1 MSFQGINFSS
11 QHIVPSDDGR
21 LYEAIFEDGALHG
34 CELSYVGAALT
45 IGAGYLMIGGREI
58 EITAD
63 EVFNINEATSGY
75 AQLVLTIDLTQT
87 ATIGAFNQVS
97 IDVRYA
103 STEAGFASLIQDDI
117 NGAGTKY
124 QQQLAL
130 VSLGTGGITGI
141 VAGMPSASLKGAGR
155 VFSIIAVTYPAGSTC
170 TCSDGTTTLTARDTS
185 GTALFNVPSA
195 GTWTVTARTE
205 DGSKEKSIDVTITA
219 AGQVE
224 NVTILYITYL
234 YNHGDECTDLTGGW
248 IFYGTAD
255 GTIKNNGSNIVVDIT
270 GISGSQS
277 YAAYRTANKIDL
289 STLKTLNIK
298 VDEYSGNEQ
307 WFYLCVNTEY
317 QTSENFFADGYAARV
332 KLNDNGV
339 FSIDVSNLYDSYYI
353 WLSCNHN
360 GPASVYYTKSK
371 ISEIWGN

>member
-58 EITAD
+58 EITED

-103 STEAGFASLIQDDI
+103 STEAGFASLIQNDI

-155 VFSIIAVTYPAGSTC
+155 VFSIIAVTYPAGLTC

-185 GTALFNVPSA
+185 GKALFNVPNI
-195 GTWTVTARTE
+195 GTWTVTARKE
-205 DGSKEKSIDVTITA
+205 DGSSTENKTVDITE

-224 NVTILYITYL
+224 TVSISYGLWLFRDGNQY
-234 YNHGDECTDLTGGW
+234 TDATGGW
-248 IFYGTAD
+248 ED
-255 GTIKNNGSNIVVDIT
+255 GTGYIHESYTKTPVTYDTSINLN
-270 GISGSQS
+270 SQTNTD
-277 YAAYRTANKIDL
+277 AIAKTVNKIDL
-289 STLKTLNIK
+289 TDIASIKFTLTESDSSHNNKKLLAIMSNDSGRIATDNIAFIDCGSAS
-298 VDEYSGNEQ
+298 VGSVIS
-307 WFYLCVNTEY
+307 L
-317 QTSENFFADGYAARV
+317 
-332 KLNDNGV
+332 
-339 FSIDVSNLYDSYYI
+339 DVSGITGKHYVLFSTTNERTF
-353 WLSCNHN
+353 
-360 GPASVYYTKSK
+360 SVNDVRCYREGES
-371 ISEIWGN
+371 

>member
-58 EITAD
+58 EITED
-63 EVFNINEATSGY
+63 EVFNLNEATSGY
-75 AQLVLTIDLTQT
+75 AQLVMTIDLTQT

-155 VFSIIAVTYPAGSTC
+155 VFSIIAVTYPAGSVC

-185 GTALFNVPSA
+185 GKALFNVPSA
-195 GTWTVTARTE
+195 GTWTVTVVNGYETA
-205 DGSKEKSIDVTITA
+205 SKTIDVFESEIYTVELGFGIIPYA
-219 AGQVE
+219 YQQVE
-224 NVTILYITYL
+224 YL
-234 YNHGDECTDLTGGW
+234 QSTGSQ
-248 IFYGTAD
+248 Y
-255 GTIKNNGSNIVVDIT
+255 VDT
-270 GISGSQS
+270 GIKHSD
-277 YAAYRTANKIDL
+277 YYN
-289 STLKTLNIK
+289 TLKTVIDAQYTSNSVGSNVLSGAK
-298 VDEYSGNEQ
+298 YSSN
-307 WFYLCVNTEY
+307 YHIVASYN
-317 QTSENFFADGYAARV
+317 DGSFIA
-332 KLNDNGV
+332 NNGT
-339 FSIDVSNLYDSYYI
+339 SNLNLGTFDMLRHTFVMDIQTEKQKKTILQFRLLQNRVFQIIY
-353 WLSCNHN
+353 
-360 GPASVYYTKSK
+360 
-371 ISEIWGN
+371 

>member
-58 EITAD
+58 EITED

-195 GTWTVTARTE
+195 GTWTVSCT
-205 DGSKEKSIDVTITA
+205 DGTNTKSKSVEITND
-219 AGQVE
+219 GQIVS
-224 NVTILYITYL
+224 VILFYGLYL
-234 YNHGDECTDLTGGW
+234 YSKGNMHTDVGGDWSTSGYSRAGWGNFENISPKNTDEGLSISPGTQICVFGKENKVDLTEYSKLSFTLATNTTHQPQCF
-248 IFYGTAD
+248 ITS
-255 GTIKNNGSNIVVDIT
+255 TKSLMQESNTVANIRFEEQTGEITLDISS
-270 GISGSQS
+270 ISGS
-277 YAAYRTANKIDL
+277 YYVAFA
-289 STLKTLNIK
+289 
-298 VDEYSGNEQ
+298 
-307 WFYLCVNTEY
+307 FYTGVCLIE
-317 QTSENFFADGYAARV
+317 EV
-332 KLNDNGV
+332 KL
-339 FSIDVSNLYDSYYI
+339 
-353 WLSCNHN
+353 
-360 GPASVYYTKSK
+360 T
-371 ISEIWGN
+371 

>member
-58 EITAD
+58 EITED

-141 VAGMPSASLKGAGR
+141 VDGMPSASLKGAGR
-155 VFSIIAVTYPAGSTC
+155 VFSIIAVTYPEGSIC
-170 TCSDGTTTLTARDTS
+170 TCSDGTMTLTARDTS
-185 GTALFNVPSA
+185 GKALFNVPNI
-195 GTWTVTARTE
+195 GTWTVSCTDGTQTSSRT
-205 DGSKEKSIDVTITA
+205 VNITD

-224 NVTILYITYL
+224 SVHIYFTVYL
-234 YNHGDECTDLTGGW
+234 YNKGDEFTDITGGW
-248 IFYGTAD
+248 DQYKDCG
-255 GTIKNNGSNIVVDIT
+255 GTIIKENDNIALNLVGVANVNSIGYVIT
-270 GISGSQS
+270 S
-277 YAAYRTANKIDL
+277 NKIDL
-289 STLKTLNIK
+289 TKYKKLVINSDWVKSKSDTGHVIRFGVYSAQPATWSDVTNPVAGIGSGSNILD
-298 VDEYSGNEQ
+298 VSSISGEYYILVGAYMSG
-307 WFYLCVNTEY
+307 
-317 QTSENFFADGYAARV
+317 QTSYYAD
-332 KLNDNGV
+332 L
-339 FSIDVSNLYDSYYI
+339 SIKE
-353 WLSCNHN
+353 
-360 GPASVYYTKSK
+360 VYM
-371 ISEIWGN
+371 E

>member
-34 CELSYVGAALT
+34 CDLSYVGAALT

-58 EITAD
+58 EITED

-185 GTALFNVPSA
+185 GKALFNVPNI
-195 GTWTVTARTE
+195 GTWTVTARTA
-205 DGSKEKSIDVTITA
+205 DGSKEKAVDVTITA

-224 NVTILYITYL
+224 SVALNYELVLYD
-234 YNHGDECTDLTGGW
+234 HGDLCVDVTGGW
-248 IFYGTAD
+248 EKVGYEPSSIIFNDDHIYWTYGEGANVDSSVVTKNLIDFSGYTKLRFEVAYSGITYWCRCGYGADQSYSSFTAYVQLS
-255 GTIKNNGSNIVVDIT
+255 GTNESNIT
-270 GISGSQS
+270 
-277 YAAYRTANKIDL
+277 K
-289 STLKTLNIK
+289 
-298 VDEYSGNEQ
+298 
-307 WFYLCVNTEY
+307 
-317 QTSENFFADGYAARV
+317 
-332 KLNDNGV
+332 
-339 FSIDVSNLYDSYYI
+339 DVSLENVGQVYPKVFFGASVTYLKIYRI
-353 WLSCNHN
+353 WL
-360 GPASVYYTKSK
+360 
-371 ISEIWGN
+371 E